1 MLQDSL
7 AYTIDIEAEKA
18 LLGALVLDSSIIN
31 EIIGVLPNET
41 FFYDPINKMI
51 YKTIIDMYTHSEK
64 IDFITLM
71 NQISSDSTMD
81 KIQIK
86 NYLLEIVQIVP
97 SIGASKNYANII
109 REKSQL
115 RQILDLCSQV
125 PNFITRGE
133 TPEKIISKLDDKLYK
148 IRNGKSMGHTISIQ
162 DAMISSLDTT
172 KSEKTIKTG
181 FTLLDE
187 TIKGIK
193 SEDLIFIAARPGM
206 GKTSL
211 ALSISNNIAK
221 DHTILFFSLEM
232 SAVQI
237 AQKVLTMS
245 SEIEQEKIQISAL
258 TEFERELLTKSL
270 DNISEYK
277 LFLNDK
283 SAISLSEIRAKIRS
297 TPNVELVII
306 DYLQLIPPIVSKS
319 NRVQEI
325 SEITRTLKLMSME
338 LGIPI
343 ICLSQLSRASEQ
355 RADHIPLLSDLR
367 DSGSIEQDADIVL
380 MLYRPYYYD
389 KSDKVDPQEA
399 QIIVSKNRHG
409 VTRNIKLKWDGDH
422 TKFVDYTF

>member
-1 MLQDSL
+1 
-7 AYTIDIEAEKA
+7 
-18 LLGALVLDSSIIN
+18 
-31 EIIGVLPNET
+31 
-41 FFYDPINKMI
+41 
-51 YKTIIDMYTHSEK
+51 
-64 IDFITLM
+64 
-71 NQISSDSTMD
+71 
-81 KIQIK
+81 
-86 NYLLEIVQIVP
+86 
-97 SIGASKNYANII
+97 
-109 REKSQL
+109 
-115 RQILDLCSQV
+115 
-125 PNFITRGE
+125 
-133 TPEKIISKLDDKLYK
+133 
-148 IRNGKSMGHTISIQ
+148 MGHTISIQ

-422 TKFVDYTF
+422 TKFVDYEF